1 MAMACDKEVWACAV
15 LCGGSG
21 WWWWW
26 WLRSGTRLRFKLRR
40 VERWWLPR
48 CASPGL
54 VLPCSA
60 RICVVRQGWLLHTM
74 QAGRGTVAYGTR
86 LGMYTDSTGL
96 AGWQTTDGPVRQ
108 STVLLSAGQVRDTA
122 ATARTSGRLK
132 VQERGEQEHR
142 WSLAP
147 LCTREKRGRTQG
159 RVPNRLAPSSPA
171 GGASA
176 LAFLAPLHLCPADAK
191 FVLGALNACRPRSS
205 RRAGYIRSNI
215 KSGTPHH
222 DYLVQPG
229 WSGRGRRAKRQA
241 GQGRAWQ
248 DAQHQQDMQP
258 PTLPPLC
265 VHTAA
270 RPCAS
275 LSPAMGAVTLT
286 GKLSARQPTLLKMS
300 IVN

>member
-1 MAMACDKEVWACAV
+1 M
-15 LCGGSG
+15 
-21 WWWWW
+21 
-26 WLRSGTRLRFKLRR
+26 RLRFKLRR

-108 STVLLSAGQVRDTA
+108 STVLLSAEPVRDTA

-176 LAFLAPLHLCPADAK
+176 LAFLAPLHLCRADAK

-215 KSGTPHH
+215 KSGTPYP
-222 DYLVQPG
+222 DYLVQLVQPG
-229 WSGRGRRAKRQA
+229 WSGRGGEPQDRQGRA
-241 GQGRAWQ
+241 GQGMAGRSAS
-248 DAQHQQDMQP
+248 ARHAAANAP
-258 PTLPPLC
+258 APLC
-265 VHTAA
+265 AHCST
-270 RPCAS
+270 S
-275 LSPAMGAVTLT
+275 LCLSVSRHGAMTLT